1 MASAAFGT
9 VLRHFLLRLGTRS
22 SADSTDTGL
31 LARFA
36 VDRDEA
42 AFAELVQRHG
52 PMVLG
57 VCRRILRDL
66 HDADDVLQATFLV
79 LARKAGA
86 LDAQRPLGS
95 WLYTVAR
102 NLALEHRAST
112 ARRQVR
118 EKEAAAMLRTEP
130 PNDLAWREVCEV
142 LDVELARL
150 PEKYRAPL
158 VLCHLQGM
166 THGSAARELG
176 WPAGSMAKRLQ
187 RGQELLRERLTRRGV
202 TLSATALATLI
213 GQNAPAAL
221 PPTLVG
227 QISRAAALYA
237 AGQVTAGLVSAQATA
252 LAGGALQA
260 LAASRWKL
268 AAAVL
273 LATGLA
279 GIGAAVF
286 GHRSPSPETVA
297 AVPERTA
304 QKPGDLDALD
314 PGLRKKLFTV
324 VAFDRG
330 LDRGTPLKDVV
341 DFFGDRYDVPI
352 RLDAEAFA
360 AAGVDNIYECQVTL
374 PRLRLPL
381 ATILRLLLR
390 QIEPLDGR
398 VSGYR
403 IENGTLVIAPVLL
416 ENRREEQIPPE
427 LPPLLFKR
435 VQCDREPY
443 GMSLSEAL
451 GVYSQA
457 FGQKLILDRRSFTAV
472 GERDTDKFPLAG
484 RGRDLPAEP
493 CLMDVLELILWQ
505 VNGDTWKSY
514 VRVRAGVIEI
524 TAAEIG
530 SEPAASLARHR
541 EELEEYWSIWKGKL
555 RQDAHLREPI
565 LLPKPVDAAPLE
577 DILEFLADRHDM
589 ILMVDSRAFE
599 AASIDKVG
607 ERNVRLPLQKKA
619 VPVEELVRLFVQPL
633 RGEEY
638 TADCVCRDGYFEVVP
653 LHQRLKDGQAL
664 DARHLESLWCDL
676 GTFDAARARLAAQ
689 TLVQAPRE
697 TLVYLRQYLQPAPFP
712 EPDLSGRARK
722 LLADLESD
730 QFAARQKATEEL
742 EKLGED
748 ALPVLRQRLT
758 QKPSLEVSLRVELL
772 VKKLSCPTAKPEL
785 VRALRC
791 VRVLEAIGTPEAR
804 RLLETMARGE
814 PSALPTLGAK
824 AALERLNR

>member
-1 MASAAFGT
+1 MASAPFGT
-9 VLRHFLLRLGTRS
+9 VLRHFLLRLGVHP
-22 SADSTDTGL
+22 SADSTDVGL

-36 VDRDEA
+36 AERDEA

-57 VCRRILRDL
+57 VCRRILRDV
-66 HDADDVLQATFLV
+66 HDADDVFQATFLV

-102 NLALEHRAST
+102 NLALEHRASA
-112 ARRQVR
+112 ARRQAR
-118 EKEAAAMLRTEP
+118 EKEAAAMPTTE
-130 PNDLAWREVCEV
+130 LSAETAWRELCEV
-142 LDVELARL
+142 LDAELGRL

-166 THGSAARELG
+166 THGAAARELG

-202 TLSATALATLI
+202 ALSAAALATLI
-213 GQNAPAAL
+213 GQNASAAL
-221 PPTLVG
+221 APSLVG
-227 QISRAAALYA
+227 QTSRAAALYA
-237 AGQVTAGLVSAQATA
+237 AGQATAGLVSAQATA
-252 LAGGALQA
+252 LAGGALHA
-260 LAASRWKL
+260 LTASRWKL
-268 AAAVL
+268 AAALL
-273 LATGLA
+273 LAA
-279 GIGAAVF
+279 GIVGAGAVVF
-286 GHRSPSPETVA
+286 GRRPAESDQAKATSIQPPRPAEQD
-297 AVPERTA
+297 P
-304 QKPGDLDALD
+304 LD
-314 PGLRKKLFTV
+314 PAIRKKLFTL

-330 LDRGTPLKDVV
+330 IDPGATLKDVI
-341 DFFGDRYDVPI
+341 DFVNDRYDLPI
-352 RLDAEAFA
+352 RVDEEAFA
-360 AAGVDNIYECQVTL
+360 AAGVENVHEHQVQL

-381 ATILRLLLR
+381 ATVLPLLLR
-390 QIEPLDGR
+390 QIEPVDGR

-403 IENGTLVIAPVLL
+403 IENGTIVIAPVLL

-427 LPPLLFKR
+427 LPPRLFKR

-451 GVYSQA
+451 GRYSQV
-457 FGQKLILDRRSFTAV
+457 FGQKLVLDRQAFTAV
-472 GERDTDKFPLAG
+472 GERDADKFPLAG

-493 CLMDVLELILWQ
+493 CLMEVVELILWQ

-530 SEPAASLARHR
+530 SEPAASLARHQ
-541 EELEEYWSIWKGKL
+541 EELNDYWSIWKGQL
-555 RQDAHLREPI
+555 RQGAHLRELI
-565 LLPKPVDAAPLE
+565 LLPKPVDEAPLQ

-589 ILMVDSRAFE
+589 VLMVDRRAFD
-599 AASIDKVG
+599 AADIDKVG

-619 VPVEELVRLFVQPL
+619 VPMEELVRLFVQPL
-633 RGEEY
+633 RGGEY
-638 TADCVCRDGYFEVVP
+638 TADCVCRDGYFDVVP
-653 LHQRLKDGQAL
+653 LHQRFKDGQAL
-664 DARHLESLWCDL
+664 DVRHLESLWCDL

-697 TLVYLRQYLQPAPFP
+697 ALAYLKQHLQPAPL
-712 EPDLSGRARK
+712 PDPDCSGRARK

-730 QFAARQKATEEL
+730 QFATRQKATEEL

-758 QKPSLEVSLRVELL
+758 QKPSLEVSSRVEQL

-804 RLLETMARGE
+804 KILEALARGE